1 MEEETGKEKIM
12 KEKTKKSVS
21 YKDAGVDI
29 DTKGCFTSNIYSKM
43 QTTFDGRVIE
53 NPGGFGGLFALN
65 SRLKKYRQP
74 VLVSSSDGVGT
85 KLKIAFM
92 MNKHDTIGIDLVAMC
107 VNDVVV
113 LGAEPL
119 FFLDYLA
126 SSKIIPEVLHE
137 VIDGIVEGCRQAGCS
152 LIGGETP
159 EMPGFYQKGEYD
171 IAGFVVGVVEKD
183 EIINGKNITPGDVV
197 LGLGSNGI
205 HSNGYSLV
213 RKIFFEEAGMK
224 PSRSLRKYGLKTT
237 LGEEILKPT
246 RIYVKAILKILNK
259 YKNKT
264 VIKGMAHITGGGLLE
279 NIPRILP
286 EGCSVKMDKTRWDIP
301 AIFKI
306 MQDIGNINERE
317 MFRVFNMGIGMAL
330 IVSAL
335 DVKKIMNDLNAAGES
350 VSVIGEVTEG
360 ERSVQVI

>member
-1 MEEETGKEKIM
+1 MM
-12 KEKTKKSVS
+12 KNSKKTLSYKKS
-21 YKDAGVDI
+21 GVDI

-53 NPGGFGGLFALN
+53 NPGGFAGLFALN

-74 VLVSSSDGVGT
+74 VLVSSTDGVGT

-92 MNKHDTIGIDLVAMC
+92 MKKHDTIGIDLVAMC
-107 VNDVVV
+107 ANDIVV

-126 SSKIIPEVLHE
+126 SSKIVPAVLHE
-137 VIDGIVEGCRQAGCS
+137 VIDGIAEGCRQAGCA

-183 EIINGKNITPGDVV
+183 KIINGKNIKPGDVV

-213 RKIFFEEAGMK
+213 RKVFFDKAGMK
-224 PSRSLRKYGLKTT
+224 LSRSLRQYGLKTT
-237 LGEEILKPT
+237 LGEELIKPT
-246 RIYVKAILKILNK
+246 RIYVKPILKVLHK
-259 YKNKT
+259 YKNGS

-279 NIPRILP
+279 NVPRILP
-286 EGCSVKMDKTRWDIP
+286 EGCSVRINKTGWDIP
-301 AIFKI
+301 AIFEI
-306 MQDIGNINERE
+306 IQDIGNINENE
-317 MFRVFNMGIGMAL
+317 MFRVFNMGIGMVV

-335 DVKKIMNDLNAAGES
+335 NAKKILNDLRNAGES
-350 VSVIGEVTEG
+350 VVIIGEVTEG
-360 ERSVQVI
+360 EKSVHIA